1 MSTGSAGQGPNYTS
15 WDPNALAD
23 GKRTNESPAPKE
35 QPPGDNMKA
44 KKAAY
49 VPQTKKQAKEGK
61 STGRKSAS
69 LTSKYNLEF
78 DHANVRTP
86 SV

>member
-1 MSTGSAGQGPNYTS
+1 MSTGSASQTPSYTT

-35 QPPGDNMKA
+35 QPPSDNMKV
-44 KKAAY
+44 KKEAY
-49 VPQTKKQAKEGK
+49 APQTKKKAKEK
-61 STGRKSAS
+61 KWTGHKSAS